1 MLYNSEAGQ
10 KWAAQGAS
18 QPGQSSAAQ
27 APRLSSAA
35 QTPRLAR
42 ASRIPIH
49 VTNPSLHEVE
59 GETQPHGL
67 VIYRASRLEALLEP
81 LAALL
86 EATSPA
92 DALAPQT
99 LIAAHPGI
107 AQWLSGALARRY
119 GSTGIAANLDIL
131 LPSEW
136 IERLAQRRLG
146 QRAVALPAY
155 ARPRLRWVIHDALS
169 DDPKRFGI
177 VDTRVAHYL
186 RQGEGEAS
194 AAEAA
199 QRRFQLADRLA
210 SLYSRYLVY
219 RPDWLLAWERGEHP
233 TTTSLATAGPAT
245 EALRATERD
254 LLCPLWRHL
263 RNRLGAHRGSLVE
276 QLIAVL
282 RSSDEPEDD
291 GAIHAF
297 GLAHLAPS
305 ELAVLRAYAQRRLV
319 ALYVPDP
326 CREFWGGLSRSRELS
341 ALLKAREAE
350 EAHLETAPEGDYWTQ
365 RDHPLL
371 AAWGRL
377 GQHFM
382 LALAE
387 GEVLEDVR
395 HWRDERPEPPRN
407 RLARVQQSI
416 RELDVELLRAP
427 LNESTAE
434 TERRDASL
442 RIHACHTQLRELE
455 VLRDQLL
462 DALSDS
468 NTAMKP
474 SDIVVMAPDI
484 QAYAPLIPTVFG
496 VPGDA
501 LQALPY
507 HLADIPIARSH
518 SLFTAFRRLL
528 ELPASRLTLPEII
541 DLLSL
546 PEVARRFDLSASS
559 IEGITDW
566 LQRSRAA
573 WALDADFRKRF
584 GAPPIAEHTLGWAM
598 DRMLAGYLLA
608 SDSDERAAA
617 LVLPD
622 GCELSPL
629 PGIHGPSAQALG
641 ALDELLEQVQ
651 ALCDLRN
658 STLPASVWARELER
672 CCEAMFRID
681 TTDAA
686 ARDAQEALLRTLRS
700 LATEPGEAGLDP
712 PLHFSVVRDL
722 LAERLDAVPEHQRF
736 LMGGITFCGMVPQR
750 AIPFRMVA
758 VLGLNDGQFP
768 RVGSDSGLDPMARQ
782 RRIGDRDVRSDDRYL
797 FLETVMSARQRLH
810 LSYLGEGVRDGKPRN
825 PAAPLA
831 ELLAVLDQAAG
842 LAPDDAQTDRPWRVR
857 HPLQAFDA
865 RYFDGSD
872 VRLFSFDSK
881 LSGMAQE
888 RKREVP
894 EAFFDPSRIKE
905 PAAPSPQDIALDEV
919 RRYYKDP
926 ARTVLE
932 RRMQLRL
939 DALDDSRLAQTEPL
953 EARLDALDQVTQ
965 RLFFAALPDGIVP
978 DEPPAWL
985 RLGGVL
991 PPGKPGERVWEQ
1003 EREKVQLL
1011 LNAARALHGELGSN
1025 PPSSHDIDLH
1035 IAGQRLIGRVEN
1047 VWQMRDSE
1055 REHWLLLRPF
1065 ATPSGLK
1072 PEHAIG
1078 FRERV
1083 PMFLD
1088 WASVR
1093 VASSH
1098 LSPLPAVRL
1107 CALFDADAA
1116 HFWQRGIQ
1124 AWDARFVG
1132 ADAEERTAMR
1142 VDLEQRV
1149 ARLIQWFDA
1158 AHATS
1163 HWYFAKAAW
1172 ETLRPWAYGKTLD
1185 SAMAAP
1191 GSNWIATSEN
1201 TIGERDYGPGYNRLL
1216 AGDVGFEEGTPELA
1230 ALQKFA
1236 RELHACLC
1244 LGAQR
1249 HIEAA
1254 P

>member
-1 MLYNSEAGQ
+1 M
-10 KWAAQGAS
+10 
-18 QPGQSSAAQ
+18 
-27 APRLSSAA
+27 
-35 QTPRLAR
+35 
-42 ASRIPIH
+42 
-49 VTNPSLHEVE
+49 TNPSLHEVE
-59 GETQPHGL
+59 GEAQPHGL
-67 VIYRASRLEALLEP
+67 VIYRASRLEALLDP

-86 EATSPA
+86 EATAPA

-136 IERLAQRRLG
+136 IERLAQHRLA

-155 ARPRLRWVIHDALS
+155 ARQRLRWVVHDALS
-169 DDPKRFGI
+169 GAPERFGI
-177 VDTRVAHYL
+177 VDARMAHYL
-186 RQGEGEAS
+186 HQGEGEAG

-199 QRRFQLADRLA
+199 RRRFQLADRLA
-210 SLYSRYLVY
+210 GLYSRYLVY

-233 TTTSLATAGPAT
+233 ATTGPATAGN
-245 EALRATERD
+245 EALQSTERH
-254 LLCPLWRHL
+254 LLGPLWRHL

-276 QLIAVL
+276 QLIAAL
-282 RSSDEPEDD
+282 GDSGGTQDD
-291 GAIHAF
+291 GAVHAF

-326 CREFWGGLSRSRELS
+326 CREYWGGISRDLS
-341 ALLKAREAE
+341 ALHKAREVE
-350 EAHLETAPEGDYWTQ
+350 EAHLEAAPEGDYWTQ

-387 GEVLEDVR
+387 GDVLEDVR

-416 RELDVELLRAP
+416 RELDAERLRAP
-427 LNESTAE
+427 LDEASVEAE
-434 TERRDASL
+434 RSDASL
-442 RIHACHTQLRELE
+442 RVHACHTRLRELE

-468 NTAMKP
+468 STAMKP

-496 VPGDA
+496 IPGDA
-501 LQALPY
+501 REALPY
-507 HLADIPIARSH
+507 HLADISIARSH

-528 ELPASRLTLPEII
+528 ELPASRLTAPEIV

-546 PEVARRFDLSASS
+546 PEVARRLDLSATAVG
-559 IEGITDW
+559 EITQW
-566 LQRSRAA
+566 LARSRAA
-573 WALDADFRKRF
+573 WALDAGFRERF
-584 GAPPIAEHTLGWAM
+584 GAPAIAEHTFGWAM
-598 DRMLAGYLLA
+598 DRMLAGYLTA
-608 SDSDERAAA
+608 ADPDERAAPLA
-617 LVLPD
+617 LPD
-622 GCELSPL
+622 GCELAPL

-641 ALDELLEQVQ
+641 ALDLLLEQVQ

-658 STLPASVWARELER
+658 RTLPASQWAHELQR
-672 CCEAMFRID
+672 RCEALFRID
-681 TTDAA
+681 ATDAA
-686 ARDAQEALLRTLRS
+686 AREAHEALLRTIRS
-700 LATEPGEAGLDP
+700 LSAEPGEAGLDP
-712 PLHFSVVRDL
+712 PLHFSVMRDL
-722 LAERLDAVPEHQRF
+722 LAERLDAVPERQRF

-750 AIPFRMVA
+750 AIPFGMVA
-758 VLGLNDGQFP
+758 VLGLNDGEFP
-768 RVGSDSGLDPMARQ
+768 RLGSDGGLDPMARQ
-782 RRIGDRDVRSDDRYL
+782 RRLGDRDLRSDDRYL
-797 FLETVMSARQRLH
+797 FLETLMSARRRLH

-842 LAPDDAQTDRPWRVR
+842 LAPDDADTDRPWRVK

-872 VRLFSFDSK
+872 VRLFSFDPQWPA
-881 LSGMAQE
+881 MACNAG
-888 RKREVP
+888 RKVP
-894 EAFFDPSRIKE
+894 APFFDPARIAHAT
-905 PAAPSPQDIALDEV
+905 PAPAPQDIALDEV

-926 ARTVLE
+926 ARTLLE

-953 EARLDALDQVTQ
+953 EARLEALDQVTQ
-965 RLFFAALPDGIVP
+965 RLFFAALPADAVP

-985 RLGGVL
+985 RLGGLL
-991 PPGKPGERVWEQ
+991 PPGQPGEQAWEQ
-1003 EREKVQLL
+1003 ERGKAELL
-1011 LNAARALHGELGSN
+1011 LEAARA
-1025 PPSSHDIDLH
+1025 SSDGIASSIPLSRDIDLR
-1035 IAGQRLIGRVEN
+1035 IAGRRLAGRVEN
-1047 VWQMRDSE
+1047 VYRVQGAE
-1055 REHWLLLRPF
+1055 RERWLLLRPF
-1065 ATPSGLK
+1065 VASERGKAKLK
-1072 PEHAIG
+1072 PEQAIG

-1088 WASVR
+1088 WATLR
-1093 VASSH
+1093 LASAD
-1098 LSPLPAVRL
+1098 LPTPPAVRL
-1107 CALFDADAA
+1107 NALFDATAA
-1116 HFWQRGIQ
+1116 HFWQRDINH
-1124 AWDARFVG
+1124 WDARFVH
-1132 ADAEERTAMR
+1132 ANAEERADLRT
-1142 VDLEQRV
+1142 DLERRV
-1149 ARLIQWFDA
+1149 ARLIQWFDT

-1163 HWYFAKAAW
+1163 HWYFARAAW
-1172 ETLRPWAYGKTLD
+1172 ETLRPWAYGKSQD
-1185 SAMAAP
+1185 DAMAAP
-1191 GSNWIATSEN
+1191 GSSWIATSDN
-1201 TIGERDYGPGYNRLL
+1201 TTGERDYAPGYNRLL
-1216 AGDVGFEEGTPELA
+1216 AGEVGFDEGTPELL
-1230 ALQKFA
+1230 ALQAFA

-1244 LGAQR
+1244 LGVER
-1249 HIEAA
+1249 CIEAA